1 MLNYEDVNS
10 RWNDTLHAPMHNYS
24 KKTLCCNG
32 AQTNAIAIRFFRFFF
47 SLYVSRIIEN
57 MPASAH
63 DAIKYKI
70 LVNEKCAEM
79 IR

>member
-10 RWNDTLHAPMHNYS
+10 QRNDTLHASMHNYS
-24 KKTLCCNG
+24 KKTLCCCG
-32 AQTNAIAIRFFRFFF
+32 AQTNAIAIRFFAF
-47 SLYVSRIIEN
+47 SLSTSRIISN
-57 MPASAH
+57 VPASAH

-70 LVNEKCAEM
+70 LVNEICAET